1 MTTEVLEQEETELK
15 EYNLEADSKEFQF
28 DTRHRCDHSGVEG
41 TSTSCGAQA
50 YVRAVLKNDL
60 GELQF
65 CSHHANAVAAVLK
78 PLCIEW
84 YSETARLQENRKKGS
99 EN

>member
-1 MTTEVLEQEETELK
+1 MTTEVIEQEAELK
-15 EYNLEADSKEFQF
+15 EEHLEANSKEFQF

-50 YVRAVLKNDL
+50 YVRATLKDDL

-65 CSHHANAVAAVLK
+65 CSHHANAVEEALK
-78 PLCIEW
+78 PLCVQW
-84 YSETARLQENRKKGS
+84 YSETARLVHDRKKGS